1 MIKHL
6 ITKTCAT
13 IGLLYFYF
21 LTLTFSLAGICFPL
35 YYNLFY
41 GQYVPRPEE
50 YVREKFEFI
59 FFVLAPISLL
69 LSIITIRLIKKYTP
83 SHYRKVFFL
92 FSVIGIGIT
101 CYLAMKIFT

>member
-1 MIKHL
+1 MKQL
-6 ITKTCAT
+6 LLNTCT
-13 IGLLYFYF
+13 TLGLLYSY
-21 LTLTFSLAGICFPL
+21 LLVLLFSLAETFFSA

-41 GQYVPRPEE
+41 GRYSPGPEK
-50 YVREKFEFI
+50 YVREKFDFT
-59 FFVLAPISLL
+59 FYVLIPISLL